1 MSEKPLNPF
10 PLHGY
15 FGPRFFCDR
24 ESEKNTLLEAL
35 RNGRNVTLF
44 APRRLGKTGLIR
56 HVFHYLPAWNCIY
69 LDVQEAVLFKDF
81 TNLFLASILNGLAR
95 NKTLFKKF
103 QDWILALRPVLS
115 TDPHTGS
122 FQLEVDFKSDSLR
135 RTTINDALHLLD
147 KAGPAVIALDE
158 FQHIHT
164 WGDELTTEGWLRAE
178 MQKLKNVRFIFS
190 GSQFHL
196 ISEIFNSSKRP
207 FYASTQSM
215 NLGKI
220 EVDVYQHFIIKQF
233 SAYGVGI
240 SPGDVTTILSWSFGN
255 TYNVQLLCNR
265 VFSKSPQTVKPE
277 SINQAI
283 VEIYSE
289 NQLSYFALRNS
300 MQKFQWQVL
309 AAIAMKG
316 MVFTPTGSE
325 FLKQYDLT
333 SGPAVLRALKY
344 LTDRELVYKYL
355 TEKGENYY
363 QVYDIILMRWLQKK

>member
-1 MSEKPLNPF
+1 MKEKPLNPF

-24 ESEKNTLLEAL
+24 ENEKNTLLEAL

-56 HVFHYLPAWNCIY
+56 HVFHYLPTWNCIY

-81 TNLFLASILNGLAR
+81 TNLFLASLLNGLTR
-95 NKTLFKKF
+95 NKPLFKKF
-103 QDWILALRPVLS
+103 QDWILSLRPVLS

-135 RTTINDALHLLD
+135 RTTINDALHFLD
-147 KAGPAVIALDE
+147 QAGPGVIALDE
-158 FQHIHT
+158 FQHIQT
-164 WGDELTTEGWLRAE
+164 WGDELTTEGWLRSQ
-178 MQKLKNVRFIFS
+178 MQKLKNIRFIFS

-215 NLGKI
+215 NIGKI
-220 EVDVYQHFIIKQF
+220 DTEVYARFIVSQF
-233 SAYGVGI
+233 HEYGTRI
-240 SPGDVTTILSWSFGN
+240 SRDEVMNILSWAFGN

-265 VFSKSPQTVKPE
+265 VYSKSQNIVKLE
-277 SINQAI
+277 SIDQAI
-283 VEIYSE
+283 TEIYSE

-309 AAIAMKG
+309 AAIAMEG
-316 MVFTPTGSE
+316 MVFTPTGGE
-325 FLKQYDLT
+325 FLKQYDLP
-333 SGPAVLRALKY
+333 SGAAVLRALKY
-344 LTDRELVYKYL
+344 LTDRELVYEYL
-355 TEKGENYY
+355 TEEGKNYY

>member
-1 MSEKPLNPF
+1 MKEKPLNPF

-15 FGPRFFCDR
+15 FGPLFFCDR

-44 APRRLGKTGLIR
+44 APRRLGKTGLLR
-56 HVFHYLPAWNCIY
+56 HAFHYLPTWNCIY
-69 LDVQEAVLFKDF
+69 IDVQEAVLFKDF
-81 TNLFLASILNGLAR
+81 TNLFLASILNGLTR

-147 KAGPAVIALDE
+147 KAGPGVVALDE

-178 MQKLKNVRFIFS
+178 MQKLKNVRFVFS

-196 ISEIFNSSKRP
+196 ISEIFNSIKRP

-215 NLGKI
+215 NIGKI
-220 EVDVYQHFIIKQF
+220 ETDVYHHFIIKQF
-233 SAYGVGI
+233 SAYGVRI
-240 SPGDVTTILSWSFGN
+240 SPDDVTTILSWSSGN

-265 VFSKSPQTVKPE
+265 VFSKSQKIVKLE

-289 NQLSYFALRNS
+289 SQLSYFALRNS

-309 AAIAMKG
+309 AAIAMEG
-316 MVFTPTGSE
+316 MVFTPTGGD
-325 FLKQYDLT
+325 FLKRYDLT

-344 LTDRELVYKYL
+344 LTDRELVYEYL
-355 TEKGENYY
+355 TEQGENYY